1 MASAV
6 SLYTL
11 GPMFR
16 AVCLSATSEAVG
28 FPKENL
34 MDFNPDTYWKATSA
48 ALQQIVIDLGS
59 AKNIT
64 ALVVWVNNY
73 SGNQTTTTYELF
85 SSPDNAVYTSRGTGN
100 FGELASQPIIIKDIS
115 VQTFRYW
122 RFDFDASAT
131 AGQIS
136 GIWWCQKFTIS
147 QGNEWPENDLQIYH
161 NRSFMSYGG
170 RSIVQAINSNKV
182 EQFGRTYQLDDAKM
196 TVLKNAFI
204 DSAGTRLPVILQEGA
219 ANADARLV
227 RFGEDSLD
235 ENQFEYQLYRP
246 TIRFITM
253 PYIADGANF

>member
-1 MASAV
+1 MNKAIA
-6 SLYTL
+6 
-11 GPMFR
+11 
-16 AVCLSATSEAVG
+16 LSATSEATG

-48 ALQQIVIDLGS
+48 ALQQIVIDLGA
-59 AKNIT
+59 AKSVTGI
-64 ALVVWVNNY
+64 VIWINNY
-73 SGNQTTTTYELF
+73 SGNQTTTTYDIL
-85 SSPDNAVYTSRGTGN
+85 SSPDNAIYTSRGTGN
-100 FGELASQPIIIKDIS
+100 FGELSSQPIIIKDIS

-122 RFDFDASAT
+122 RFDFDASVT

-136 GIWWCQKFTIS
+136 GIWYCQKFTIA

-170 RSIVQAINSNKV
+170 RSIVQATNQNKV
-182 EQFGRTYQLDDAKM
+182 EQFARTYQLDEAKM
-196 TVLKNAFI
+196 TVLKNGFI

-219 ANADARLV
+219 ANGDARLV

-246 TIRFITM
+246 TVRFIGM
-253 PYIADGANF
+253 PYIPDGSNF